1 MQKKKLSKKGKIAAV
16 GDRAP
21 GSLLG
26 RARGLAWPRLVP
38 AWSTAAGAA
47 CPSPRP
53 DYYCRHCTAQQASK
67 PSWSPQR
74 PDLPAHGLLL

>member
-26 RARGLAWPRLVP
+26 RARGLAWPNRRVHQKKKRD
-38 AWSTAAGAA
+38 TIGEAG
-47 CPSPRP
+47 P
-53 DYYCRHCTAQQASK
+53 T
-67 PSWSPQR
+67 
-74 PDLPAHGLLL
+74 

>member
-26 RARGLAWPRLVP
+26 RARRLAWPLF
-38 AWSTAAGAA
+38 
-47 CPSPRP
+47 P
-53 DYYCRHCTAQQASK
+53 DGKKAIK
-67 PSWSPQR
+67 
-74 PDLPAHGLLL
+74 

>member
-26 RARGLAWPRLVP
+26 RARGLAWPESEH
-38 AWSTAAGAA
+38 ANTM
-47 CPSPRP
+47 
-53 DYYCRHCTAQQASK
+53 YCKQEQINR
-67 PSWSPQR
+67 
-74 PDLPAHGLLL
+74 